1 MSTQGG
7 CPIFLQHV
15 CHLSAEADS
24 TAPLEPIIASG
35 FLTHCQID
43 LIDMRHMPDDSNN
56 YIAHYMDHWSKFHIM
71 WPLMRKSAVE
81 VAVGLTTKV
90 FSYLGLPKILQS
102 DNGREFVNEII
113 KETLTL
119 WPGQVVIING
129 RPRYSQSQGLVE
141 KEQHHLQ
148 NFLKE
153 PCVMEEEVADLMD
166 AHTPSVSPVQQAS
179 HSPSI
184 TSHVKPSRF
193 TRSSVSS
200 VQQASSITS
209 PVKPS
214 SFTRSSVSP
223 VRQVSHS
230 PSVTSPVKPSTFTCS
245 QYLQFGPHLT
255 VLQPQIHL

>member
-102 DNGREFVNEII
+102 DNGREF
-113 KETLTL
+113 
-119 WPGQVVIING
+119 
-129 RPRYSQSQGLVE
+129 
-141 KEQHHLQ
+141 